1 MTGLDK
7 ITSQIQEEAEASAKE
22 RLDAA
27 NKEAEQILADAQAAC
42 KVMEQEALEKAAAEK
57 IIKIELSDREKA
69 IIATL
74 E

>member
-1 MTGLDK
+1 MGGYLISEK
-7 ITSQIQEEAEASAKE
+7 AASAKK
-22 RLDAA
+22 AA
-27 NKEAEQILADAQAAC
+27 EKAID
-42 KVMEQEALEKAAAEK
+42 KAAAEK